1 MLYKAGVHSV
11 SVIAVVLFCYS
22 VHMVQLPGKR
32 NRRVPMLITPE
43 VVKAMDELVQK
54 REECGIRNNPYF
66 FANSS
71 TGHVDNWQV
80 LKNVCT
86 AAGLSKPHLVTST
99 NLRKYI
105 ATVTQ
110 VNRLTAFYFFMYLII
125 ITSVYSL

>member
-1 MLYKAGVHSV
+1 VKLELILSF
-11 SVIAVVLFCYS
+11 IAAVMHFYRVDL
-22 VHMVQLPGKR
+22 VQLPGKR

-43 VVKAMDELVQK
+43 VTRAMDELVKK
-54 REECGIRNNPYF
+54 RDECDIRNNAYF

-80 LKNVCT
+80 LKDVCMS
-86 AAGLSKPHLVTST
+86 AGLTKPHLVTST

-110 VNRLTAFYFFMYLII
+110 VNRLSVICFSIYFII
-125 ITSVYSL
+125 VISENITT